1 MFPRLILSAGPRQPS
16 PKASLSELDPQYD
29 SLMVDLMPRLEYM
42 PSISVS
48 EMGTIDEGSGSDVE
62 GLPDLAEYDYHSQT
76 PEGVAGHAPV
86 QPRRRRKQRLPMPKL
101 RRKSDRGQDVSLE
114 GDPLV
119 YPPQSEYGTPGGS
132 TTPSA
137 PSMMYHCTPLEHT
150 APPPS
155 YEEAT
160 RMNQTTAY
168 AGYYRQQAQ
177 QPF

>member
-1 MFPRLILSAGPRQPS
+1 MFPRMILSAGLRQPS
-16 PKASLSELDPQYD
+16 PEASLAELDPQYD

-62 GLPDLAEYDYHSQT
+62 GLPELDEYDYHFQT
-76 PEGVAGHAPV
+76 PGGGAGHASV
-86 QPRRRRKQRLPMPKL
+86 QPRKRRKQRLPMPML
-101 RRKSDRGQDVSLE
+101 RRRSGRAQDASLE

-119 YPPQSEYGTPGGS
+119 YPPQSEYHTPGDS
-132 TTPSA
+132 ATPSV
-137 PSMMYHCTPLEHT
+137 PPVMYHSTPLEHT

-160 RMNQTTAY
+160 RMNRTTAY